1 MATISMP
8 LPNRISPSLKVET
21 ELNQTSAKFG
31 FGTEQTVIRG
41 FRAIRYKLS
50 VSWDALT
57 QAEANIVIAAINQ
70 QINQPSDR
78 ITYALPHESST
89 YRKWTVKG
97 APSYSYPDVGFTS
110 ISVELREAYI

>member
-8 LPNRISPSLKVET
+8 LPTRISPSIKVDT
-21 ELNQTSAKFG
+21 EFNQTSAKFG
-31 FGTEQTVIRG
+31 FGTEQTVIKG
-41 FRAIRYKLS
+41 FRSIRYKIS
-50 VSWDALT
+50 VSWDALNQT
-57 QAEANIVIAAINQ
+57 ECDIVKAAINQ

-89 YRKWTVKG
+89 YRKWTVKNI
-97 APSYSYPDVGFTS
+97 SYSYPDVGFTS